1 MAKVLIKTPSGQFVG
16 GGRETELVDR
26 ITRAYVYED
35 GAEIDAQITI
45 VNTTY
50 GWGWRKV
57 DAEQEFDR
65 QLDAASP

>member
-1 MAKVLIKTPSGQFVG
+1 
-16 GGRETELVDR
+16 
-26 ITRAYVYED
+26 VYED

>member
-1 MAKVLIKTPSGQFVG
+1 MAKVLIKTPSGEFVG
-16 GGRETELVDR
+16 GGRETQLVDR

-35 GAEIDAQITI
+35 GAEIDTQIAVI
-45 VNTTY
+45 NTTY

>member
-1 MAKVLIKTPSGQFVG
+1 MTKVLIKTPSGAFVG
-16 GGRETELVDR
+16 GGREAQLVDR

-35 GAEIDAQITI
+35 GAEIDAQIAI
-45 VNTTY
+45 VNATY
-50 GWGWRKV
+50 NWGWRKV